1 MAVIYLTHPVFG
13 DKVATS
19 DLEVEYDLR
28 NGWSRSAPAAPVE
41 AAPVEAAPADG
52 DQAEG
57 DQAEGA
63 EVNNLLAA
71 ARAVRRRRL
80 PAQEG

>member
-57 DQAEGA
+57 A

>member
-28 NGWSRSAPAAPVE
+28 NGWSRSAPAAPAE
-41 AAPVEAAPADG
+41 TAPPEDNH
-52 DQAEG
+52 
-57 DQAEGA
+57 AEGA

-71 ARAVRRRRL
+71 ARAVRRRRA
-80 PAQEG
+80 PVQED

>member
-19 DLEVEYDLR
+19 DLEVDYDLR
-28 NGWSRSAPAAPVE
+28 NGWSRRAPAAPAD
-41 AAPVEAAPADG
+41 AAASED
-52 DQAEG
+52 DHEE
-57 DQAEGA
+57 DKE

-71 ARAVRRRRL
+71 ARAVRRRRAVT

>member
-19 DLEVEYDLR
+19 DLEMEYDLR
-28 NGWSRSAPAAPVE
+28 NGWARSTP
-41 AAPVEAAPADG
+41 AAPADVAPPDG
-52 DQAEG
+52 TPAET
-57 DQAEGA
+57 A

-71 ARAVRRRRL
+71 ARIVRRRRA
-80 PAQEG
+80 PVQEG

>member
-19 DLEVEYDLR
+19 DLEAEYDLR
-28 NGWSRSAPAAPVE
+28 NGWSRSAPAAPAE
-41 AAPVEAAPADG
+41 AAPLEDN
-52 DQAEG
+52 
-57 DQAEGA
+57 QAEGA

-71 ARAVRRRRL
+71 ARTVRRRRL
-80 PAQEG
+80 SVQKD

>member
-28 NGWSRSAPAAPVE
+28 NGWSRSAPAAP
-41 AAPVEAAPADG
+41 AK
-52 DQAEG
+52 AEPPE
-57 DQAEGA
+57 DNQAEGA

-71 ARAVRRRRL
+71 ARIVRRRRL
-80 PAQEG
+80 PAQEV

>member
-28 NGWSRSAPAAPVE
+28 NGWSRGAPAAL
-41 AAPVEAAPADG
+41 VEAAPAD
-52 DQAEG
+52 G

-71 ARAVRRRRL
+71 ARIVRRRRL